1 MNEYQIKLAKL
12 YAELIGVELYRDI
25 FISDSVNEIC
35 ALLSN
40 AVSKDEFC
48 DSLKPGSHCH
58 FNPFIGQLQLDAR
71 DEFEVHTDYI
81 NKSVSMWSVGE
92 FRDDVICRAEI
103 KSKRYASTA
112 VIECILKSKG
122 LIQ

>member
-1 MNEYQIKLAKL
+1 MNEKQLKLAKL

-71 DEFEVHTDYI
+71 DNFKVDIYHSLSCVHIDDLSGLPFVSWSDSSIEV
-81 NKSVSMWSVGE
+81 
-92 FRDDVICRAEI
+92 
-103 KSKRYASTA
+103 A

>member
-1 MNEYQIKLAKL
+1 MNEKQLKLAKL
-12 YAELIGVELYRDI
+12 YAELIDVEILEYKG
-25 FISDSVNEIC
+25 
-35 ALLSN
+35 ALLYPN
-40 AVSKDEFC
+40 DQGYMCENGVTC
-48 DSLKPGSHCH
+48 DW

-71 DEFEVHTDYI
+71 DKFEVHTDYI

-103 KSKRYASTA
+103 KSKGYASTA

>member
-1 MNEYQIKLAKL
+1 MNEYQLKLAKL
-12 YAELIGVELYRDI
+12 YAELIGVNVSEYRDSLA
-25 FISDSVNEIC
+25 FFK
-35 ALLSN
+35 
-40 AVSKDEFC
+40 KDGVLAEV
-48 DSLKPGSHCH
+48 PMGY

-71 DEFEVHTDYI
+71 DKFEVHTDYI

-103 KSKRYASTA
+103 KSKGHASTA

-122 LIQ
+122 LI